1 MTVSSDTV
9 LANAARLLGDE
20 GNIHLPTGTLL
31 AWLNEAQH
39 TIAVGVPTAST
50 TVADITCVA
59 GARQSLPAGG
69 LSLLGADNV
78 RVVDK
83 GSIDRE
89 NTTWQSTVTAANAT
103 TMIAV
108 NPANPREFF
117 TYPPREGT
125 PGTLADVEYSVL
137 PAAVTLGDDITL
149 PDQYAEAL
157 TDYIVYRG
165 LSEDTDLAE
174 PGRAEH
180 FLKSFSSRVGAGR

>member
-1 MTVSSDTV
+1 MTVSSDIV

-20 GNIHLPTGTLL
+20 GNIHWPAYVML

-39 TIAVGVPTAST
+39 TIAVEAPTSST
-50 TVADITCVA
+50 TVADVTCVA
-59 GARQSLPAGG
+59 GARQSLPDGG
-69 LSLLGADNV
+69 LSLLGVDNV
-78 RVVDK
+78 RFVDK

-89 NTTWQSTVTAANAT
+89 NTTWQSTVTANNT
-103 TMIAV
+103 TAMVAA

-149 PDQYAEAL
+149 PDQYAEAI
-157 TDYIVYRG
+157 TDWIIYRG

-180 FLKSFSSRVGAGR
+180 FLKSFSARVGGQ